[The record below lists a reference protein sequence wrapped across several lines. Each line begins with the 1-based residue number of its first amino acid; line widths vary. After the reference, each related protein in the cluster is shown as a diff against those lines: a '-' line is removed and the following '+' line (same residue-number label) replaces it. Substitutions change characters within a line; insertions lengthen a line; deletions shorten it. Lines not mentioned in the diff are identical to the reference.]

1 MAGELYRPLACGFMP
16 VATPGALPA
25 GGGVVQG
32 PNDSWWRAVPIVR
45 GEVSM
50 NQTPTLRDDLVLAS
64 EAALAAGAEV
74 RSRFRDGAEV
84 HYKTPHQPVTEADLR
99 ADEILRRHLLKSRPD
114 YGWLSEESAGSAQ
127 RLHRRRVWVVDPIDG
142 TNAFVAGRP
151 EFVISIGL
159 VVDGIPSV
167 AAVYNPITEELYR
180 ATRGEGATLGGER
193 IEVATPP
200 PAGERPVMLGSRWE
214 IEKGLLDRY
223 HDRWQLRTLG
233 STAYRMLKVADG
245 SAHAFASPSRK
256 HEWDVCGAALVV
268 TEAGGQ
274 VASGMG
280 TALRFNRPDPVVDGI
295 MAWAPWTD
303 LEPPRG

>member
-1 MAGELYRPLACGFMP
+1 GTTPAIMTGRSRRWRRRSNWSRRVARLSMPWGSPTIARGSLSAPRRCTAVRGRWVAGELHRPLACGFMP

-114 YGWLSEESAGSAQ
+114 YGWLSEESADSAQ
-127 RLHRRRVWVVDPIDG
+127 RLHRRRVWVVDPID
-142 TNAFVAGRP
+142 
-151 EFVISIGL
+151 
-159 VVDGIPSV
+159 
-167 AAVYNPITEELYR
+167 
-180 ATRGEGATLGGER
+180 
-193 IEVATPP
+193 
-200 PAGERPVMLGSRWE
+200 
-214 IEKGLLDRY
+214 
-223 HDRWQLRTLG
+223 
-233 STAYRMLKVADG
+233 
-245 SAHAFASPSRK
+245 
-256 HEWDVCGAALVV
+256 
-268 TEAGGQ
+268 
-274 VASGMG
+274 
-280 TALRFNRPDPVVDGI
+280 
-295 MAWAPWTD
+295 
-303 LEPPRG
+303 